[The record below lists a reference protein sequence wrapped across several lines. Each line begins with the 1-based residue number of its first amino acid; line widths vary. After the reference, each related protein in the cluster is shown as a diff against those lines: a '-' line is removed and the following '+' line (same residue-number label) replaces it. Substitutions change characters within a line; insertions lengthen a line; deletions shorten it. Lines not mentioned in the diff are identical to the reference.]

1 MTRATLVFKSNYS
14 RSAKSV
20 IRGYHTYK
28 KTNVHSLQTRE
39 VKIFEDHAV
48 ATYKDSRLVGHVPF
62 QQNYFLFCKFIGKR
76 NNQIFAEVNGGIKLV
91 NGLVV
96 PCIYHV
102 NENKKHIELFLEER
116 KSDTYE
122 HKDIRN
128 LKSDIFVS
136 AHF

>member
-1 MTRATLVFKSNYS
+1 MCIHDK
-14 RSAKSV
+14 
-20 IRGYHTYK
+20 
-28 KTNVHSLQTRE
+28 RE
-39 VKIFEDHAV
+39 EAKIFEDHVV
-48 ATYKDSRLVGHVPF
+48 ATYKDSPLIGHVLF
-62 QQNYFLFCKFIGKR
+62 QSNYFLFCKFIGKR
-76 NNQIFAEVNGGIKLV
+76 NNQVFAEVNSGREV
-91 NGLVV
+91 VSGLVV

-128 LKSDIFVS
+128 LKSNIFVS

>member
-1 MTRATLVFKSNYS
+1 MELFFVF
-14 RSAKSV
+14 
-20 IRGYHTYK
+20 
-28 KTNVHSLQTRE
+28 
-39 VKIFEDHAV
+39 
-48 ATYKDSRLVGHVPF
+48 
-62 QQNYFLFCKFIGKR
+62 KFIGKR
-76 NNQIFAEVNGGIKLV
+76 NNQIFAEVNGGRELV
-91 NGLVV
+91 NGLVAL
-96 PCIYHV
+96 CIYHV